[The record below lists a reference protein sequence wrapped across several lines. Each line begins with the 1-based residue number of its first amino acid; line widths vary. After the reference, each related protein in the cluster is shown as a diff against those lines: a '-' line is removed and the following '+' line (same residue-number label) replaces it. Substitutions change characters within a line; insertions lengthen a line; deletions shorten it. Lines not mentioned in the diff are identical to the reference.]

1 MASIDPPLM
10 TLVMLQWVHQTAIQH
25 MLFRWTEDPH
35 KERISLFSEPE
46 Q

>member
-1 MASIDPPLM
+1 MALTNPPLM
-10 TLVMLQWVHQTAIQH
+10 TLAMLQRVHQTAIRH